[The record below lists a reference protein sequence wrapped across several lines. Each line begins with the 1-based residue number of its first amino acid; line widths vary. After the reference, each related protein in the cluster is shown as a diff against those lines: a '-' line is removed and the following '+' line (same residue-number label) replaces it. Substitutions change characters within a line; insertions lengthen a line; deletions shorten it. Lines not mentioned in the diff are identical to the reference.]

1 MDHFLFVI
9 AYLFAVKKVA
19 VLSKEIRDGKF
30 QHPVSALKIQPVHT
44 SERDKEDRPL
54 VPPLIAQR
62 LVLADL
68 QPFKQGFAVLLDVKK
83 VGQHVH
89 AQRFAE
95 APGTGDER
103 DLGLSGVQEIAD
115 QTGLIYIIPALAS
128 NLCKVRRSDR

>member
-1 MDHFLFVI
+1 MNHFLFVI

-44 SERDKEDRPL
+44 PERDKEDRPL
-54 VPPLIAQR
+54 VPPLLTQR
-62 LVLADL
+62 RVFADL
-68 QPFKQGFAVLLDVKK
+68 QALKQGLAVLLDVKK

-95 APGTGDER
+95 ATGASNER
-103 DLGLSGVQEIAD
+103 DLGFSGVQKIAD
-115 QTGLIYIIPALAS
+115 QACLIHIVPALAS

>member
-9 AYLFAVKKVA
+9 AYLFAVKKIA

-44 SERDKEDRPL
+44 PERDKEDRPL
-54 VPPLIAQR
+54 VPPLLTQR
-62 LVLADL
+62 LVFANL
-68 QPFKQGFAVLLDVKK
+68 QPFKQGLAVLLDVKE

-95 APGTGDER
+95 APGASNER
-103 DLGLSGVQEIAD
+103 DLGLSGIQEISD

>member
-9 AYLFAVKKVA
+9 AYLFAVKKIA

-54 VPPLIAQR
+54 VPPLLTQR
-62 LVLADL
+62 RVFADL
-68 QPFKQGFAVLLDVKK
+68 QALKQGLAVLPNVKEI
-83 VGQHVH
+83 GQHIH
-89 AQRFAE
+89 AQCFAE
-95 APGTGDER
+95 APWAGDER
-103 DLGLSGVQEIAD
+103 DLGFSGIQEIAD
-115 QTGLIYIIPALAS
+115 QAGLIHIIPALAS

>member
-9 AYLFAVKKVA
+9 AYLFAVKKIA

-54 VPPLIAQR
+54 VPPLLTQR
-62 LVLADL
+62 IVLADFQSL
-68 QPFKQGFAVLLDVKK
+68 KQSFAVLADVKE

-89 AQRFAE
+89 AQCFAE
-95 APGTGDER
+95 PPGASNER
-103 DLGLSGVQEIAD
+103 DLGLSGIQEIAD
-115 QTGLIYIIPALAS
+115 QAGLIYIIPALAS